1 MLLDELRKNKTA
13 IESLASK
20 HGAARIRVFGS
31 VARGEEKPESDID
44 LLVELPRGYDLFSQR
59 LALKRS
65 LESLIGHRID
75 LVPDHE
81 LNRHIQQ
88 QVLREAIDI

>member
-1 MLLDELRKNKTA
+1 MILDELRKNKAA
-13 IESLASK
+13 IESLAST
-20 HGAARIRVFGS
+20 HGASRIRVFGS

-44 LLVELPRGYDLFSQR
+44 LLVELPRGYDLFGQR
-59 LALKRS
+59 LALQRS
-65 LESLIGHRID
+65 LEALIGHRID
-75 LVPDHE
+75 LIPDHE